1 MELSVELYLAL
12 LLLVGAGRLLELRH
26 SVRNQAVLAQ
36 QGGAKAA
43 EPRYRWMVVLH
54 AGILIG
60 AALEVLL
67 LRRPFIPWLAGS
79 ALLLFIAANITRWWV
94 IRTLGPRWNV
104 QVMSASRLG
113 VVTAAGPYKWVRHPN
128 YTAVFVEMLA
138 LPLIHS
144 AYIVALLG
152 AALHIVVLW
161 NRVRLEESVLMQ
173 DANWRSAFAKRPRF
187 LPGIV

>member
-1 MELSVELYLAL
+1 VSVPLYLTLLAL
-12 LLLVGAGRLLELRH
+12 VAAGRFLELRR
-26 SVRNQAVLAQ
+26 SARNQAILAQ
-36 QGGAKAA
+36 NGGSKTP
-43 EPRYRWMVVLH
+43 EPHYRWMVALH

-67 LRRPFIPWLAGS
+67 LRRTFVPWLA
-79 ALLLFIAANITRWWV
+79 ALAGGVFIAANLARWWV
-94 IRTLGPRWNV
+94 IHTLGPRWNV

-128 YTAVFVEMLA
+128 YTAVFAEMLA

-144 AYIVALLG
+144 AYIAAVVG
-152 AALHIVVLW
+152 AVLHVFVLR

-173 DANWRSAFAKRPRF
+173 DPGWRAAFARRPRF
-187 LPGIV
+187 FPGIV